1 MLFSNVKPGDRVEWM
16 TVNGERVGTV
26 ASVSRM
32 GVLVNAD
39 RGRQVLLSTRE
50 SMAANRED
58 RDRRYKE
65 IITTKR
71 YTK

>member
-1 MLFSNVKPGDRVEWM
+1 MLYSNLNPGDRVKWM
-16 TVNGERVGTV
+16 AASGELEGTV

-39 RGRQVLLSTRE
+39 RGRQVLLSTAE

-58 RDRRYKE
+58 RERRFKE
-65 IITTKR
+65 IARTSKN
-71 YTK
+71 